1 MKLRKFGQVSLAI
14 VLSLSS
20 SLLITACSNT
30 QAIDFVFVTNS
41 KSVPGK
47 ILVYKADTHTGA
59 LIQISQ
65 PTYDSGG
72 TNPVAEVVSPN
83 NDNLYVVNRDSN
95 DIVHFSIAS
104 SGQLTSQDTVKTPG
118 LFPVGVAISPS
129 GNFLYVT
136 DTCVAGATDITTC
149 PGAVVVFP
157 LGADGAIGPA
167 IASYQVGFTPIG
179 VSALANGT
187 AVYVVSKGGDTQLG
201 RVYAF
206 STKTDG
212 SLAPIGSGWVA
223 AGVSP
228 NAVVTDPTSRFL
240 YATDGAANQLIG
252 YSISSAGALTPM
264 INGPFK
270 TDLLPDGV
278 TMDPRGYYIYVA
290 NYNSATVNS
299 YAIDLGSGSPSQVAG
314 SGSTKTGPAPTCVVV
329 EPALGRYVYVSSF
342 TDNTVSA
349 FQLNPH
355 DGTLIAV
362 QNQPFP
368 GGGQPTCVAA
378 VPHGNHAIQ
387 AVGP

>member
-20 SLLITACSNT
+20 SLLVTACSNT
-30 QAIDFVFVTNS
+30 SAIDFVFVTNS

-47 ILVYKADTHTGA
+47 ILVYKSDTHTGA
-59 LIQISQ
+59 LIQIAE

-72 TNPVAEVVSPN
+72 TNPVAEAVSPN
-83 NDNLYVVNRDSN
+83 YENLYVVNRDSN
-95 DIVHFSIAS
+95 DIVHFSIANG
-104 SGQLTSQDTVKTPG
+104 GQLTPQDTVKTPG
-118 LFPVGVAISPS
+118 LFPMGVAVSPS

-136 DTCVAGATDITTC
+136 DTCISGTTDILTC
-149 PGAVVVFP
+149 PGALVVYP
-157 LGADGAIGPA
+157 LSATGAIGPA
-167 IASYQVGFTPIG
+167 VANLQVGIAPIG
-179 VSALANGT
+179 VSALANGV

-206 STKTDG
+206 NAKTDG
-212 SLAPIGSGWVA
+212 TLAPIGTGFVS
-223 AGVSP
+223 AGVAP

-240 YATDGAANQLIG
+240 YTTDGAANQLIG
-252 YSISSAGALTPM
+252 YSISSSGALTPM

-270 TDLLPDGV
+270 TDLLPNGV
-278 TMDPRGYYIYVA
+278 TMDPRGYYIYVT
-290 NYNSATVNS
+290 NYNAATVS
-299 YAIDLGSGSPSQVAG
+299 AYAIDTASGSPSQVAG
-314 SGSTKTGPAPTCVVV
+314 SGVTKTGPAPTCVVV

-355 DGTLIAV
+355 DGSLITV

-368 GGGQPTCVAA
+368 GGGQPTCVAS